1 MKDTERDKF
10 DNLFRNKLQDFEAL
24 PAEEDWEMIAHRLPK
39 GKSVSFIRALKYV
52 AAAAV
57 VSFIAVTAT
66 LLLTKESPE
75 SDNLARRLPEIQ
87 EEIKESEKELK
98 QNIQETLP
106 ESLKRDSHSSS
117 IQATVSQANH
127 IVASAKVKRSVIRQ
141 GNVTNQQIEEK
152 MPNVEDD
159 SSHVTSSNGVEES
172 MDASAVSDN
181 TPVVTKSTTRSTSV
195 SSTSK
200 EIPSRKR
207 SKKWNFGMG
216 GGGFTAGTSNSGSVF
231 ASGLRSP
238 YMQNGIA
245 MMNVMNMAKDEVKT
259 NVKHHTPVSFG
270 FSVSKP
276 LNDRFALQS
285 GIVYTYLSS
294 EWTTTGGYETEVKQ
308 KLHYLGIPI
317 SLVYKIAEWNK
328 FVFYASAGGMGEINV
343 AGKERAKTSSSLVK
357 DKESSVKV
365 RMKEPLWSVNANVG
379 ATYPLVRFI
388 SVFAE
393 AGISYY
399 FDNGSF
405 METIRSE
412 KPFNANFQLGF
423 RFGF

>member
-24 PAEEDWEMIAHRLPK
+24 PAEEDWEMIARRLPK

-52 AAAAV
+52 AAATV
-57 VSFIAVTAT
+57 ISFIAVTAT
-66 LLLTKESPE
+66 LLLTKESSEP
-75 SDNLARRLPEIQ
+75 DTLAGRLPEIQ

-106 ESLKRDSHSSS
+106 ESLKRDSYSSS
-117 IQATVSQANH
+117 IQSTVSQANH
-127 IVASAKVKRSVIRQ
+127 RIASAKVRRSVIGQ

-152 MPNVEDD
+152 MADVEDD
-159 SSHVTSSNGVEES
+159 SSHVTSRSGGEES
-172 MDASAVSDN
+172 MDSSTASDN
-181 TPVVTKSTTRSTSV
+181 SPVVTKSTTRSTSV
-195 SSTSK
+195 PPASK

-245 MMNVMNMAKDEVKT
+245 MMNVMNMAKDEVRT

-294 EWTTTGGYETEVKQ
+294 EWITTGGYETEVKQ

-343 AGKERAKTSSSLVK
+343 AGKERSKVSSATTNGKSWK
-357 DKESSVKV
+357 KV
-365 RMKEPLWSVNANVG
+365 RMHEPFWSVNVNIGVS
-379 ATYPLVRFI
+379 YPVVHFVN
-388 SVFAE
+388 VFAE
-393 AGISYY
+393 AGTSYY
-399 FDNGSF
+399 FDNGSSI
-405 METIRSE
+405 ETVRSD
-412 KPFNANFQLGF
+412 KPLNVNFQLGF